1 MMLLRDLL
9 GILSCDLYLDVG
21 RPGLLVPNHLHP
33 VVEFGYLFRAVEVLG
48 CLIHLALL
56 YLSEVHNIRI

>member
-1 MMLLRDLL
+1 MMLPRDLL
-9 GILSCDLYLDVG
+9 GSLSWDLDLDVR
-21 RPGLLVPNHLHP
+21 RPGLLVAHHLHP
-33 VVEFGYLFRAVEVLG
+33 RVEFGYLFRTVEVLG